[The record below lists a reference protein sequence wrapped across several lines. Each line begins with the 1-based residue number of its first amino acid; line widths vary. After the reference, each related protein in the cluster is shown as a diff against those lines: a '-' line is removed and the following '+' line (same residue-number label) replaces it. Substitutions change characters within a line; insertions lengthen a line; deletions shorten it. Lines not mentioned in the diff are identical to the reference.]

1 MRSNGR
7 AKAEVSLPDSTII
20 EENLIMKRSG
30 QRCARALSIVVLAV
44 LCGAGLLTII
54 AAGPPADWPQWGRDP
69 QHSSEV
75 GFTGQNLNRI
85 IEDVVYDPFVAQEMA
100 ENGGNLLV
108 HYQVPLIDGNDVYM
122 EFKSGNFTHIETW
135 ETQDWQEKRLSWQN
149 GQLVE
154 VWTHTSDWKPVPFA
168 SRSSFNGPFWEP
180 VYHPVLA
187 GDFIY
192 VPAAGGTVAKLNK
205 SNGTVAASINPFG
218 ATKDMNTFVAGPLSA
233 DKNGNVYYNA
243 IKLSSGRPW
252 DDNVVDSW
260 LVKIAPNNT
269 SSKVSFATLTP
280 NAPTATDPCKI
291 SFSTSQLPWPP
302 SPNAVP
308 TTTPCGSQRPGIN
321 VAPAIAPDGTIYTVS
336 RGHFVTRYNFLIA
349 VNSNLTLKWNA
360 SLRGRLNDGCGVL
373 LPIGGPGGCR
383 AGATLGVD
391 PEVNESGP
399 GRVLDDGSSSP
410 TVAPD
415 GSVIF
420 GAYTRYN
427 WAQGHSMKFS
437 SSGQFQGAYE
447 FGWDITPGIYSHD
460 GTYSIVIK
468 DNHYGEVGS
477 YCSVEAICPSDRTA
491 THPNY
496 PEEYFITQLNSAMGV
511 DWKFKNT
518 NTLSCSR
525 DANGNVTCVNDH
537 PNSFEWCVNA
547 MAIDRNGVVY
557 SNSEDGNLF
566 AINQGGTLK
575 QKIFQQLAVG
585 AAYTPASI
593 GRDGK
598 IYSQNAGHLFVVG
611 N

>member
-1 MRSNGR
+1 
-7 AKAEVSLPDSTII
+7 
-20 EENLIMKRSG
+20 MKRPG
-30 QRCARALSIVVLAV
+30 QRFAKVLSVVVLAV

-69 QHSSEV
+69 QHSGEV
-75 GFTGQNLNRI
+75 GWNGQNLNQI
-85 IEDVVYDPFVAQEMA
+85 VEDIVYDPFVAQEMA
-100 ENGGNLLV
+100 ENDGDLLV

-122 EFKSGNFTHIETW
+122 EFKAGNFTHVETW

-154 VWTHTSDWKPVPFA
+154 IWSNTSDWKPVPFA
-168 SRSSFNGPFWEP
+168 SRVSFNGPFWEP
-180 VYHPVLA
+180 VYHPVLV

-192 VPAAGGTVAKLNK
+192 VPAAGGTVDKLNK
-205 SNGTVAASINPFG
+205 SNGTKAASINPFG
-218 ATKDMNTFVAGPLSA
+218 ATKDMNIFVAGPLSA

-260 LVKIAPNNT
+260 LVKIASNNT

-291 SFSTSQLPWPP
+291 AFSTTQLPWPP
-302 SPNAVP
+302 SPNAVAP
-308 TTTPCGSQRPGIN
+308 TAPCGSQRPGIN
-321 VAPAIAPDGTIYTVS
+321 VAPAIASDGTIYTVS

-349 VNSNLTLKWNA
+349 VNPNLTLKWNA

-383 AGATLGVD
+383 VGATLGVD

-420 GAYTRYN
+420 GTYTRYN
-427 WAQGHSMKFS
+427 WAQGHLMKFS
-437 SSGQFQGAYE
+437 STGQFQGAYE

-460 GTYSIVIK
+460 GTYSIVTK

-477 YCSVEAICPSDRTA
+477 YCNDEAICPSDRTA

-496 PEEYFITQLNSAMGV
+496 PEEYFITQLNSSMGV
-511 DWKFKNT
+511 EWRFKNT

-525 DANGNVTCVNDH
+525 DANGNVTCVSDH
-537 PNSFEWCVNA
+537 PNGFEWCVNA
-547 MAIDRNGVVY
+547 MATDRNGVTY
-557 SNSEDGNLF
+557 ANNEDGNLF

>member
-1 MRSNGR
+1 
-7 AKAEVSLPDSTII
+7 
-20 EENLIMKRSG
+20 MKRSG
-30 QRCARALSIVVLAV
+30 QRCARGLTVTVLAI
-44 LCGAGLLTII
+44 LCGAGFLTIL

-69 QHSSEV
+69 QHSGEV
-75 GFTGQNLNRI
+75 NWNGQNLNRI
-85 IEDVVYDPFVAQEMA
+85 IEDIVYDPFVAQEQA

-108 HYQVPLIDGNDVYM
+108 HYQVPIIDGNDVYM
-122 EFKSGNFTHIETW
+122 EFKSGNFTHVETW
-135 ETQDWQEKRLSWQN
+135 ETQDWLEKRLSWQN

-154 VWTHTSDWKPVPFA
+154 VWSHTSDWKPVPFA

-180 VYHPVLA
+180 VYHPVLV

-192 VPAAGGTVAKLNK
+192 LPSAGGTVTKLNT
-205 SNGTVAASINPFG
+205 SNGSIAAVINPFG
-218 ATKDMNTFVAGPLSA
+218 TTKDMNTFVAGPLSA

-243 IKLSSGRPW
+243 IKLSPGRPW
-252 DDNVVDSW
+252 DDDVVDSW

-269 SSKVSFATLTP
+269 SNKVRFATLTP
-280 NAPTATDPCKI
+280 NAPAAADPCKI
-291 SFSTSQLPWPP
+291 GFSNSQLPWPP
-302 SPNAVP
+302 SPDAAAP
-308 TTTPCGSQRPGIN
+308 TAPCGSQRPAIN
-321 VAPAIAPDGTIYTVS
+321 VAPAIAADGTVYTVS
-336 RGHFVTRYNFLIA
+336 RGQFVTRYNFLIA
-349 VNSNLTLKWNA
+349 VNPNLTLKWNA

-383 AGATLGVD
+383 AGAHLGVD

-399 GRVLDDGSSSP
+399 GRIFDDGSSSP

-420 GAYTRYN
+420 GTFTRYN
-427 WAQGHSMKFS
+427 WAQGHLMKFS
-437 SSGQFQGAYE
+437 SAGQFQGAYE
-447 FGWDITPGIYSHD
+447 FGWDITPGIYSHN
-460 GTYSIVIK
+460 GTYSIVTK

-477 YCSVEAICPSDRTA
+477 YCDVEAICPSDRTA

-496 PEEYFITQLNSAMGV
+496 PEAYFITQLNSSMGV
-511 DWKFKNT
+511 EWRFQNT

-525 DANGNVTCVNDH
+525 DAFGNVTCVSDH
-537 PNSFEWCVNA
+537 PNGFEWCVNA
-547 MAIDRNGVVY
+547 MATDGSGVVY
-557 SNSEDGNLF
+557 ANNEDGNLY

-575 QKIFQQLAVG
+575 KQIFQQLAVG

-593 GRDGK
+593 ARDGK